1 MNEVKTSLETQS
13 TQAKDAILL
22 SKAWT
27 PLLRNWRDV
36 VEDLLRISRER
47 KQNKLSMYLQ
57 SQLVLDTLERQ
68 AVIKD
73 AKKIIK
79 NPDSMADIVGEEN
92 EVDLTYLESQLEQ
105 EKLILKVLREVADG
119 HLWRIFYFN
128 RPLLYFMGRKAQPS
142 YLQLSEGFF
151 RELQTWSG
159 AITDR
164 DISHFILCDITNFAG
179 IGDVIIRY
187 ADGQV
192 EVKEIKSSKSQRG
205 LRRRQ
210 RLLRQERSR
219 TDLEKLANYESVSI
233 DNQSVRIIDAQVPYK
248 TKLKLVEKALKDSEV
263 NGYGA
268 RKLNSFLSLVCIDQQ
283 AGARKKIDLFTYL
296 DTYHDSIFDKND
308 RVVILDS
315 FLRSG
320 FSPNMTPWSVFPFS
334 EQLIADLLLG
344 KKVIS
349 YGFNVDEFFRL
360 LKKDGWE
367 VTSNIYEKKQQQSAK
382 SDCFCRIRHKE
393 LYIGI
398 PWSLI
403 SQIIFDTLTLDS
415 VLEFF
420 QFIYENKLKGTDGFF
435 LRFDEAGLW
444 K

>member
-13 TQAKDAILL
+13 RQAKDAILL

-47 KQNKLSMYLQ
+47 RHNKLSMYRLQ
-57 SQLVLDTLERQ
+57 TQLVLDILERQ

-151 RELQTWSG
+151 RELQSWSG

-164 DISHFILCDITNFAG
+164 DISHFILSDITNFAG

-233 DNQSVRIIDAQVPYK
+233 DNQSVRIIDAQVTYK

-334 EQLIADLLLG
+334 EQLIADLH
-344 KKVIS
+344 
-349 YGFNVDEFFRL
+349 
-360 LKKDGWE
+360 
-367 VTSNIYEKKQQQSAK
+367 KKQ
-382 SDCFCRIRHKE
+382 
-393 LYIGI
+393 
-398 PWSLI
+398 
-403 SQIIFDTLTLDS
+403 
-415 VLEFF
+415 
-420 QFIYENKLKGTDGFF
+420 KLGD
-435 LRFDEAGLW
+435 
-444 K
+444 